1 MKYSYKRLYRS
12 KKDRV
17 IGGVC
22 GGFAHYFEV
31 DPVVVRIVWLLMTV
45 LGGSGILLYIVS
57 LIIIPEAEQEDDRGA
72 DTSRDLRPVIGAVL
86 IVVGSILLMDN
97 LGVLEWLTWDMSWN
111 VFMPILFIVLG
122 LYIILNHKN
131 RKLLPPH
138 EEAGEE
144 TRPNDRSEPYA
155 NILHRSSRNKKILG
169 VCGGIAEYFGVD
181 PSLIR
186 IAFVLLLF
194 VSFGLALIL
203 YVALAFFL
211 PVDQTVHV

>member
-1 MKYSYKRLYRS
+1 MEYSYKRLYRS

-22 GGFAHYFEV
+22 GGFGHYFEV
-31 DPVVVRIVWLLMTV
+31 DPVIVRIVWMLLTV
-45 LGGSGILLYIVS
+45 LGGSGILLYIVA
-57 LIIIPEAEQEDDRGA
+57 LIIIPEAEEKDDRSDGA
-72 DTSRDLRPVIGAVL
+72 SRDFRPVAGAVL
-86 IVVGSILLMDN
+86 IVTGSILLMDN
-97 LGVLEWLTWDMSWN
+97 LGVLKWLTWDISWN
-111 VFMPILFIVLG
+111 VFMPALFIVLG

-138 EEAGEE
+138 EEPGEE
-144 TRPNDRSEPYA
+144 TRRNEGSAPYA

-211 PVDQTVHV
+211 PVDQTAQA